1 MAPSAKPCHQSPP
14 NQPHH
19 IIPQKNHPQTRNNPP
34 SHGIYFII
42 AQFFLR
48 LICNKSLQTPPC
60 QSQKSSPNQVH
71 KFTKIKQPDH
81 TTCHSC
87 HKSSFFPPAL
97 LAQVFSLSTPPN
109 QQIFIC
115 VRFRQNIRWVDVAH
129 NCHSKCEYHTAIS
142 RIYVAR
148 HHL

>member
-1 MAPSAKPCHQSPP
+1 MALSAKPCQQSPRK
-14 NQPHH
+14 QPQH
-19 IIPQKNHPQTRNNPP
+19 IIPPKNHPQTRNNPP

-42 AQFFLR
+42 APLFLR
-48 LICNKSLQTPPC
+48 FICNKTLQ
-60 QSQKSSPNQVH
+60 SSPWQLHKTRPNQVR
-71 KFTKIKQPDH
+71 KFTKIKQPNH

-115 VRFRQNIRWVDVAH
+115 ARFRQNIKWVDVAH
-129 NCHSKCEYHTAIS
+129 NRHSKYEYHTAIS
-142 RIYVAR
+142 RINVAR